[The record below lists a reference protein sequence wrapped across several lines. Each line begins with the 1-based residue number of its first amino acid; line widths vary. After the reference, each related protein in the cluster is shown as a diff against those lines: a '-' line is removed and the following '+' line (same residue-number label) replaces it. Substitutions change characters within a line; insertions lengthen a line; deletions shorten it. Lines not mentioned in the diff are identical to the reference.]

1 MEKYRLSYVNKLVH
15 IIQSIATAAKKGLGS
30 TTRLVSITRIQPSF
44 LCGDRVRRSLSHSLF
59 GLLAVLVFL
68 WGTAYKLS
76 LYRPP
81 DNRVPA
87 KLCTRSSDAAKN
99 AVDDA
104 ANGGETHPETLLLTL
119 TPVLVAPLPLL
130 LGRDRQDSLT
140 KNSSPF
146 HWTPDLFLRPPP
158 EQVREIE

>member
-1 MEKYRLSYVNKLVH
+1 
-15 IIQSIATAAKKGLGS
+15 
-30 TTRLVSITRIQPSF
+30 
-44 LCGDRVRRSLSHSLF
+44 VRRSLSHSLF
-59 GLLAVLVFL
+59 LLLAVLVFL
-68 WGTAYKLS
+68 WGTGYKLS
-76 LYRPP
+76 LYRSP

-119 TPVLVAPLPLL
+119 DPVPVAPLTLL
-130 LGRDRQDSLT
+130 LRRDPQQDNLA
-140 KNSSPF
+140 KNSSCS
-146 HWTPDLFLRPPP
+146 HWTPDLYLRPPP